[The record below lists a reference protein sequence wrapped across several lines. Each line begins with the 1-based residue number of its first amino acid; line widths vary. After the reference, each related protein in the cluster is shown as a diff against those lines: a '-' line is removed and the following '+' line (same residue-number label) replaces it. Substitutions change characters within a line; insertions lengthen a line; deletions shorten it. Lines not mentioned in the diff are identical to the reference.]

1 MGWSSDINNTEK
13 DSNQRQEIQSSL
25 NSIVESS
32 DKWLERLRRREFRV
46 RLAGSFLTGSLVL
59 MAIGAAAIL
68 GFYLSQGEEI
78 DDFFEQQ
85 SLAFQFSLV
94 GAAAAAGLISGI
106 LTYFFLKRKHDTRM
120 KDLSSLITEMKK
132 KTNEQQQN
140 NANVVG
146 GGEGIMKETL
156 SLAEK
161 IVTLLPELVRTRK
174 HDSLLFGGV
183 AFIVTNFVI
192 SNLVVAIIVGVL
204 VWLYVRHRT
213 KKSYEHEMSKYEEQ
227 KRVFEQRKKDFID
240 TL

>member
-1 MGWSSDINNTEK
+1 MNNTEN
-13 DSNQRQEIQSSL
+13 DSNRRQEIQSSL

-59 MAIGAAAIL
+59 MAVGAAAIL

-85 SLAFQFSLV
+85 SLAFQFSLL

-146 GGEGIMKETL
+146 GGEGITKEAL

-161 IVTLLPELVRTRK
+161 IVTLLPELVRKRK
-174 HDSLLFGGV
+174 HDSLLFGAV
-183 AFIVTNFVI
+183 AFIVTNVVV

-213 KKSYEHEMSKYEEQ
+213 KKSYDHEMSKYEEQ
-227 KRVFEQRKKDFID
+227 KRVFEQRKRDFID

>member
-1 MGWSSDINNTEK
+1 MNNTEK
-13 DSNQRQEIQSSL
+13 DSNRRQEIQSSL

-59 MAIGAAAIL
+59 MAVGAAAIL

-140 NANVVG
+140 NANVG
-146 GGEGIMKETL
+146 GGEGITKEAL

-161 IVTLLPELVRTRK
+161 IVTLLPELVRKRK
-174 HDSLLFGGV
+174 HDSLLFGAV
-183 AFIVTNFVI
+183 AFIVTNIVI

>member
-1 MGWSSDINNTEK
+1 MNNTEE
-13 DSNQRQEIQSSL
+13 DSNRRQEIQSTL

-59 MAIGAAAIL
+59 MAVGAAAIL
-68 GFYLSQGEEI
+68 GFYLSQGEET

-120 KDLSSLITEMKK
+120 KDLSSLIAEMKK

-140 NANVVG
+140 NANVG
-146 GGEGIMKETL
+146 GGEGITKEAL

-161 IVTLLPELVRTRK
+161 IVTLLPELVRKRK
-174 HDSLLFGGV
+174 HDSLLFGAV
-183 AFIVTNFVI
+183 AFIVTNVVI

>member
-1 MGWSSDINNTEK
+1 MNNTEK
-13 DSNQRQEIQSSL
+13 DSNRRQEIQSSL

-59 MAIGAAAIL
+59 MAVGAAAIL

-140 NANVVG
+140 NANVGG
-146 GGEGIMKETL
+146 GGEGITKEAL

-161 IVTLLPELVRTRK
+161 IVTLLPELVRKRK
-174 HDSLLFGGV
+174 HDSLLFGAV
-183 AFIVTNFVI
+183 AFIVTNVVV
-192 SNLVVAIIVGVL
+192 SNFVVAIIVGVL

>member
-1 MGWSSDINNTEK
+1 MNNTEN
-13 DSNQRQEIQSSL
+13 DSNRRQEIQSSL

-59 MAIGAAAIL
+59 MAVGAAAIL

-140 NANVVG
+140 NANVG
-146 GGEGIMKETL
+146 GGEGITKEAL

-161 IVTLLPELVRTRK
+161 IVTLLPELVRKRK
-174 HDSLLFGGV
+174 HDSLLFGAV
-183 AFIVTNFVI
+183 AFIVTNVVI

>member
-1 MGWSSDINNTEK
+1 MNNTEN
-13 DSNQRQEIQSSL
+13 DSNRRQEIQSSL

-46 RLAGSFLTGSLVL
+46 RLAGSFLAGSLVL
-59 MAIGAAAIL
+59 MAVGAAALVAI
-68 GFYLSQGEEI
+68 YISQGEEI

-85 SLAFQFSLV
+85 QSLAFQFAWV
-94 GAAAAAGLISGI
+94 AAAAAGLTSGI

-146 GGEGIMKETL
+146 GGEGITKEAL

-161 IVTLLPELVRTRK
+161 IVTLLPELVRKRK
-174 HDSLLFGGV
+174 HDSLLFGAV
-183 AFIVTNFVI
+183 AFIVTNVVV

-227 KRVFEQRKKDFID
+227 KRVFEQRKRDFID

>member
-1 MGWSSDINNTEK
+1 MNNTEK
-13 DSNQRQEIQSSL
+13 DSNRRQEIQSTL

-59 MAIGAAAIL
+59 MAVGAAAIL

-78 DDFFEQQ
+78 DDDFFEQQ
-85 SLAFQFSLV
+85 SLAFQFSLL
-94 GAAAAAGLISGI
+94 GAAAVAGMISGI

-120 KDLSSLITEMKK
+120 KDLSSLIAEMKK

-140 NANVVG
+140 NANVG
-146 GGEGIMKETL
+146 GGEGITKEAL

-161 IVTLLPELVRTRK
+161 IVALLPELVRTRK
-174 HDSLLFGGV
+174 HDSLLFGAV

-204 VWLYVRHRT
+204 VWLYVRHKT
-213 KKSYEHEMSKYEEQ
+213 KKSYEYEMSRYEEQ

>member
-1 MGWSSDINNTEK
+1 MNNTEK
-13 DSNQRQEIQSSL
+13 DSNRRQEIQSSL

-59 MAIGAAAIL
+59 VAVGAAIL
-68 GFYLSQGEEI
+68 GFFLSQGEEI
-78 DDFFEQQ
+78 DAFFEQQ

-146 GGEGIMKETL
+146 GGEGITKEAL

-161 IVTLLPELVRTRK
+161 IVTLLPELVRKRK
-174 HDSLLFGGV
+174 HDSLLFGAV
-183 AFIVTNFVI
+183 AFIVTNVVI

>member
-1 MGWSSDINNTEK
+1 MNNTEK
-13 DSNQRQEIQSSL
+13 DSNRRQEIQSSL

-59 MAIGAAAIL
+59 MAVGAAAIL

-94 GAAAAAGLISGI
+94 GAAAIAGLISGI

-132 KTNEQQQN
+132 KTNEQQK
-140 NANVVG
+140 NANVGG
-146 GGEGIMKETL
+146 GGEGITKEAL

-161 IVTLLPELVRTRK
+161 IVTVLPELVRKRK
-174 HDSLLFGGV
+174 HDSLLFGAV
-183 AFIVTNFVI
+183 AFIVTNVVV
-192 SNLVVAIIVGVL
+192 SNFVVAIIVGVL
-204 VWLYVRHRT
+204 VWLYVRHRS
-213 KKSYEHEMSKYEEQ
+213 KKTYENEMSKYEEQ

>member
-1 MGWSSDINNTEK
+1 MNNTEK
-13 DSNQRQEIQSSL
+13 DSNRRQEIQSSL

-59 MAIGAAAIL
+59 MAVGAAAIL

-85 SLAFQFSLV
+85 SLAFQFSLL
-94 GAAAAAGLISGI
+94 GAASAAGLISGI

-120 KDLSSLITEMKK
+120 KDLSSLIAEMKK
-132 KTNEQQQN
+132 KANEQQQN
-140 NANVVG
+140 NANIG
-146 GGEGIMKETL
+146 GGEGITKEAL

-161 IVTLLPELVRTRK
+161 IVTLLPELVRKRK
-174 HDSLLFGGV
+174 HDSLLFGAV

-213 KKSYEHEMSKYEEQ
+213 RKSYEHEMSKYEEQ
-227 KRVFEQRKKDFID
+227 KRVFEQRKKEFID

>member
-1 MGWSSDINNTEK
+1 MNNTEK
-13 DSNQRQEIQSSL
+13 DSNRRQEIQSSL

-59 MAIGAAAIL
+59 MVVGAAAIL

-85 SLAFQFSLV
+85 SLAFQFSLL

-106 LTYFFLKRKHDTRM
+106 LTYFFLKRKHDNRL

-132 KTNEQQQN
+132 KTNEQQQKN
-140 NANVVG
+140 NANVG
-146 GGEGIMKETL
+146 EGEGITKEAL

-161 IVTLLPELVRTRK
+161 IVTLLPELVRKRK
-174 HDSLLFGGV
+174 HDSLLFGAV
-183 AFIVTNFVI
+183 AFIVTNIVV

-204 VWLYVRHRT
+204 VWLYVRHST
-213 KKSYEHEMSKYEEQ
+213 KKSYEHEISKYEEQ

>member
-1 MGWSSDINNTEK
+1 MNNTEN
-13 DSNQRQEIQSSL
+13 DSNRRQEIQSSL

-59 MAIGAAAIL
+59 MAVGAAAIL
-68 GFYLSQGEEI
+68 GFYLIQGEEI

-94 GAAAAAGLISGI
+94 GAAAVAGLISGI

-140 NANVVG
+140 NANVG
-146 GGEGIMKETL
+146 GGEGITKEAL

-161 IVTLLPELVRTRK
+161 IVTLLPELVRKRK
-174 HDSLLFGGV
+174 HDSLLFGAV
-183 AFIVTNFVI
+183 AFIVTNVVI
-192 SNLVVAIIVGVL
+192 SNLVVAIIAGVL
-204 VWLYVRHRT
+204 VWLYVKHRT

-240 TL
+240 ML

>member
-1 MGWSSDINNTEK
+1 MNNTEN
-13 DSNQRQEIQSSL
+13 DSNRRQEIQSSL

-59 MAIGAAAIL
+59 MAVGAAAIL

-146 GGEGIMKETL
+146 GGEGITKEAL

-161 IVTLLPELVRTRK
+161 IVTLLPELVRKRK
-174 HDSLLFGGV
+174 HDSLLFGAV
-183 AFIVTNFVI
+183 AFVVTNVVI

>member
-1 MGWSSDINNTEK
+1 MNNTEN
-13 DSNQRQEIQSSL
+13 DSNRRQEIQSSL

-46 RLAGSFLTGSLVL
+46 RLAGSFLTGSLILV
-59 MAIGAAAIL
+59 AVGAAIL
-68 GFYLSQGEEI
+68 GFFLSQGEDI
-78 DDFFEQQ
+78 DAFFEQQ
-85 SLAFQFSLV
+85 SLAFQFLLA
-94 GAAAAAGLISGI
+94 GAAAIAGLISGI
-106 LTYFFLKRKHDTRM
+106 ATYFLLKRKHDARM

-146 GGEGIMKETL
+146 GGEGITKEAL

-161 IVTLLPELVRTRK
+161 IVTLLPELVRKRK
-174 HDSLLFGGV
+174 HDSLLFGAV
-183 AFIVTNFVI
+183 AFIVTNVVV

>member
-1 MGWSSDINNTEK
+1 MNNTEK
-13 DSNQRQEIQSSL
+13 DSNRRQEIQSSL

-59 MAIGAAAIL
+59 MAVGAAAIL

-78 DDFFEQQ
+78 GDDFFEQQ
-85 SLAFQFSLV
+85 SLAFQFSLL
-94 GAAAAAGLISGI
+94 GAAAAAGMIGGI

-120 KDLSSLITEMKK
+120 KDLSSLIAEMKK

-140 NANVVG
+140 NANVG
-146 GGEGIMKETL
+146 GGEGITKEAL

-161 IVTLLPELVRTRK
+161 IVALLPELVRTRK
-174 HDSLLFGGV
+174 HDSLLFGAV

-204 VWLYVRHRT
+204 VWLYVRHKT
-213 KKSYEHEMSKYEEQ
+213 KKSYEYEMSKYEEQ

>member
-1 MGWSSDINNTEK
+1 MNNTEN
-13 DSNQRQEIQSSL
+13 DSNRRQEIQSSL

-59 MAIGAAAIL
+59 MAVGAAAIL
-68 GFYLSQGEEI
+68 GFYLSQGEETD

-106 LTYFFLKRKHDTRM
+106 LTYFLLKRKHDGRM
-120 KDLSSLITEMKK
+120 KDLSSLIAEMKK
-132 KTNEQQQN
+132 KTNEQQK
-140 NANVVG
+140 NANVG
-146 GGEGIMKETL
+146 GGEGITKEAL

-161 IVTLLPELVRTRK
+161 IVTLLPELVRKRK
-174 HDSLLFGGV
+174 HDSLLFGAV
-183 AFIVTNFVI
+183 AFIVTNVVI
-192 SNLVVAIIVGVL
+192 SNFVVAIIVGVL

>member
-1 MGWSSDINNTEK
+1 MNNTEN
-13 DSNQRQEIQSSL
+13 DSNRRQEIQSSL

-59 MAIGAAAIL
+59 MAVGAAAIL

-85 SLAFQFSLV
+85 SLAFQFSLL

-146 GGEGIMKETL
+146 GGEGITKEAL

-161 IVTLLPELVRTRK
+161 IVTLLPELVRKRK
-174 HDSLLFGGV
+174 HDSLLFGAV
-183 AFIVTNFVI
+183 AFIVTNVVV

>member
-1 MGWSSDINNTEK
+1 MNNTEK
-13 DSNQRQEIQSSL
+13 DSNRRQEIQSSL

-59 MAIGAAAIL
+59 MAVGAAAIL

-94 GAAAAAGLISGI
+94 GAAAACGLISGI

-132 KTNEQQQN
+132 KTNEQQKN
-140 NANVVG
+140 NANVG
-146 GGEGIMKETL
+146 GGEGITKEAL

-161 IVTLLPELVRTRK
+161 IVTLLPELVRKRK
-174 HDSLLFGGV
+174 HDSLLFGAV
-183 AFIVTNFVI
+183 AFIVTNVVI

>member
-1 MGWSSDINNTEK
+1 MNNTEN
-13 DSNQRQEIQSSL
+13 DSNRRQEIQSSL

-59 MAIGAAAIL
+59 VAVGAAIL
-68 GFYLSQGEEI
+68 GFFLSQGEDI
-78 DDFFEQQ
+78 DAFFEQQ

-132 KTNEQQQN
+132 KTNEQQQQQQS

-146 GGEGIMKETL
+146 GGEGITKEAL

-161 IVTLLPELVRTRK
+161 IVTLLPELVRKRK
-174 HDSLLFGGV
+174 HDSLLFGAV
-183 AFIVTNFVI
+183 AFIVTNVVI

-227 KRVFEQRKKDFID
+227 KRFFEQRKRDFID

>member
-1 MGWSSDINNTEK
+1 MNNTEK
-13 DSNQRQEIQSSL
+13 DSNRRQEIQSSL

-59 MAIGAAAIL
+59 MAVGAAAIL
-68 GFYLSQGEEI
+68 GFSLSQGEDI
-78 DDFFEQQ
+78 DDAFFEQQ
-85 SLAFQFSLV
+85 SLAFQFSLL
-94 GAAAAAGLISGI
+94 GAAAAAGMISGI
-106 LTYFFLKRKHDTRM
+106 ATYFLLKRKHDGRM
-120 KDLSSLITEMKK
+120 KDLSSLIAEMKK
-132 KTNEQQQN
+132 KTNEQQK
-140 NANVVG
+140 NVNVD
-146 GGEGIMKETL
+146 GGEGITKEAL

-161 IVTLLPELVRTRK
+161 IVTLLPELVRKRK
-174 HDSLLFGGV
+174 HDSLLFGAV
-183 AFIVTNFVI
+183 AFIVTNVVI

>member
-1 MGWSSDINNTEK
+1 MNNTEN
-13 DSNQRQEIQSSL
+13 DSNRRQEIQSSL

-59 MAIGAAAIL
+59 MAVGAAAIL

-140 NANVVG
+140 NANVGG
-146 GGEGIMKETL
+146 GGEGITKEAL

-161 IVTLLPELVRTRK
+161 IVTLLPELVRKRK
-174 HDSLLFGGV
+174 HDSLLFGAV
-183 AFIVTNFVI
+183 AFIVTNVVI

-227 KRVFEQRKKDFID
+227 KRVFEQRKNDFID

>member
-1 MGWSSDINNTEK
+1 MNNTEK
-13 DSNQRQEIQSSL
+13 DSNRRQEIQSTL

-46 RLAGSFLTGSLVL
+46 RLAGSVLTGSLVF
-59 MAIGAAAIL
+59 MAVGAAIF
-68 GFYLSQGEEI
+68 GFFLSQVDINIEEI
-78 DDFFEQQ
+78 DDDFFEQQ
-85 SLAFQFSLV
+85 SLAFQFSLL
-94 GAAAAAGLISGI
+94 GAAAAAGMISGI
-106 LTYFFLKRKHDTRM
+106 ATYFLLKRKHDTRM
-120 KDLSSLITEMKK
+120 KDLSSLIAEMKK

-140 NANVVG
+140 NANIG
-146 GGEGIMKETL
+146 GGEGITKEAL

-174 HDSLLFGGV
+174 HDSLLFGAV

>member
-1 MGWSSDINNTEK
+1 MNNTEN
-13 DSNQRQEIQSSL
+13 DSNRRQEIQSSL

-59 MAIGAAAIL
+59 MAVGAAAIL

-85 SLAFQFSLV
+85 SLAFQFSLL

-120 KDLSSLITEMKK
+120 KDLSSLIIEMKK

-146 GGEGIMKETL
+146 GGEGITKEAL

-161 IVTLLPELVRTRK
+161 IVTLLPELVRKRK
-174 HDSLLFGGV
+174 HDSLLFGAV
-183 AFIVTNFVI
+183 AFIVTNVVV

-227 KRVFEQRKKDFID
+227 KRVFEQRKRDFID

>member
-1 MGWSSDINNTEK
+1 MNNTEK
-13 DSNQRQEIQSSL
+13 DSNRRQEIQSSL

-59 MAIGAAAIL
+59 MAVGAAAIL
-68 GFYLSQGEEI
+68 GFYLSTGEEI

-85 SLAFQFSLV
+85 SLAFQFSMV

-132 KTNEQQQN
+132 KTNEQQS
-140 NANVVG
+140 NANVG
-146 GGEGIMKETL
+146 GGEGITKEAL
-156 SLAEK
+156 SLAEE
-161 IVTLLPELVRTRK
+161 IVMLLPELVRKRK
-174 HDSLLFGGV
+174 HDSLLFGAV
-183 AFIVTNFVI
+183 AFIVTNVVI

>member
-1 MGWSSDINNTEK
+1 MNNTEN
-13 DSNQRQEIQSSL
+13 DSNRRQEIQSSL

-59 MAIGAAAIL
+59 MAVGAAAIL
-68 GFYLSQGEEI
+68 GFYLSQGEVI

-132 KTNEQQQN
+132 KTNEQ
-140 NANVVG
+140 
-146 GGEGIMKETL
+146 
-156 SLAEK
+156 
-161 IVTLLPELVRTRK
+161 
-174 HDSLLFGGV
+174 
-183 AFIVTNFVI
+183 
-192 SNLVVAIIVGVL
+192 
-204 VWLYVRHRT
+204 
-213 KKSYEHEMSKYEEQ
+213 
-227 KRVFEQRKKDFID
+227 
-240 TL
+240 

>member
-1 MGWSSDINNTEK
+1 MNNTEK
-13 DSNQRQEIQSSL
+13 DSNRRQEIQSSL

-59 MAIGAAAIL
+59 MAVGAAAIL
-68 GFYLSQGEEI
+68 GFYLSQGEER

-85 SLAFQFSLV
+85 SLTFQFSLL
-94 GAAAAAGLISGI
+94 GAAAATGLISGI

-120 KDLSSLITEMKK
+120 KDLSSLIAEMKK
-132 KTNEQQQN
+132 KTNEKQQN
-140 NANVVG
+140 NANIG
-146 GGEGIMKETL
+146 GGEGITKEAL

-161 IVTLLPELVRTRK
+161 IVTLLPELVRKRK
-174 HDSLLFGGV
+174 HDSLLFGAV

-204 VWLYVRHRT
+204 VWVYVRHRT
-213 KKSYEHEMSKYEEQ
+213 KKSYEHEMLKYEEQ

>member
-1 MGWSSDINNTEK
+1 MNNTEN
-13 DSNQRQEIQSSL
+13 DSNRRQEIQSSL

-59 MAIGAAAIL
+59 MAVGAAAIL

-146 GGEGIMKETL
+146 GGEGITKEAL

-161 IVTLLPELVRTRK
+161 IVTLLPELVRKRK
-174 HDSLLFGGV
+174 HDSLLFGAV
-183 AFIVTNFVI
+183 AFIVTNVVI

-204 VWLYVRHRT
+204 VWLYVRHST
-213 KKSYEHEMSKYEEQ
+213 KKSYEHEISKYEEQ

>member
-1 MGWSSDINNTEK
+1 MNNTEN
-13 DSNQRQEIQSSL
+13 DSNRRQEIQSSL

-59 MAIGAAAIL
+59 MAVGAAAIL

-94 GAAAAAGLISGI
+94 GATAAAGLISGI

-140 NANVVG
+140 NANVG
-146 GGEGIMKETL
+146 GGEGITKEAL

-161 IVTLLPELVRTRK
+161 IVTLLPELVRKRK
-174 HDSLLFGGV
+174 HDSLLFGAV
-183 AFIVTNFVI
+183 AFIVTNVVI

>member
-1 MGWSSDINNTEK
+1 MNNTEN
-13 DSNQRQEIQSSL
+13 DSNRRQEIQSSL

-59 MAIGAAAIL
+59 MAVGAAAIL

-78 DDFFEQQ
+78 DDFVEQQ
-85 SLAFQFSLV
+85 SLAFQFSLL

-146 GGEGIMKETL
+146 GGEGITKEAL

-161 IVTLLPELVRTRK
+161 IVTLLPELVRKRK
-174 HDSLLFGGV
+174 HDSLLFGAV
-183 AFIVTNFVI
+183 AFIVTNVVI

>member
-1 MGWSSDINNTEK
+1 MNNTEK
-13 DSNQRQEIQSSL
+13 DSNRRQEIQSSL

-59 MAIGAAAIL
+59 MAVGAAAIL

-94 GAAAAAGLISGI
+94 GAAAIAGLISGI

-132 KTNEQQQN
+132 KTNEQQS
-140 NANVVG
+140 NANVG
-146 GGEGIMKETL
+146 GGEGITKEAL

-161 IVTLLPELVRTRK
+161 IVMLLPELVRKRK
-174 HDSLLFGGV
+174 HDSLLFGAV
-183 AFIVTNFVI
+183 AFIVTNVVV
-192 SNLVVAIIVGVL
+192 SNLVVAVIVGVL

>member
-1 MGWSSDINNTEK
+1 MNNTEK
-13 DSNQRQEIQSSL
+13 NSNRRQEIQSSL

-59 MAIGAAAIL
+59 MAVGAAAIL

-85 SLAFQFSLV
+85 SLAFEFSLL

-106 LTYFFLKRKHDTRM
+106 LTYFFLKRKHDNRL

-140 NANVVG
+140 NANVG
-146 GGEGIMKETL
+146 EGEGITKEAL

-161 IVTLLPELVRTRK
+161 IVTLLPELVRKRK
-174 HDSLLFGGV
+174 HDSLLFGAV
-183 AFIVTNFVI
+183 AFIVTNIVI

-204 VWLYVRHRT
+204 VWLYFRHRT

>member
-1 MGWSSDINNTEK
+1 MNNTEN
-13 DSNQRQEIQSSL
+13 DSDRRQEIQSSL

-46 RLAGSFLTGSLVL
+46 RLAGSLTGSLVL
-59 MAIGAAAIL
+59 MAVGAAAIL

-85 SLAFQFSLV
+85 SLAFQFSLL

-120 KDLSSLITEMKK
+120 QDLSSLITEMKK
-132 KTNEQQQN
+132 KTNEQQK
-140 NANVVG
+140 NANVG
-146 GGEGIMKETL
+146 GGEGITKEAL

-161 IVTLLPELVRTRK
+161 IVTVLPELVRKRK
-174 HDSLLFGGV
+174 HDSLLFGAV
-183 AFIVTNFVI
+183 AFIVTNVVV
-192 SNLVVAIIVGVL
+192 SNFVVAIIVGVL

-213 KKSYEHEMSKYEEQ
+213 KKTYEHEMSKYEEQ

>member
-1 MGWSSDINNTEK
+1 MNNTEK
-13 DSNQRQEIQSSL
+13 DSNRRQEIQSSL

-59 MAIGAAAIL
+59 MAVGAAAIL

-132 KTNEQQQN
+132 KTNEQHQN
-140 NANVVG
+140 NANVG
-146 GGEGIMKETL
+146 GGEGITKEAL

-161 IVTLLPELVRTRK
+161 IVTLLPELVRKRK
-174 HDSLLFGGV
+174 HDSLLFGAV
-183 AFIVTNFVI
+183 AFIVTNVVV